1 MKDTTFQLDVTG
13 GAVVLQLMT
22 QGTVRKV
29 TEACAERTRQIIKR
43 EYGPTVKYEVGA
55 PNKRNGLRYHG
66 EVRTT
71 MPKKYRVAVAKK
83 YRNAIISSARKACK

>member
-1 MKDTTFQLDVTG
+1 MKEALFLIEVPL
-13 GAVVLQLMT
+13 GAVILQHLRHE
-22 QGTVRKV
+22 TVQKV
-29 TEACAERTRQIIKR
+29 TEACAERTRQMIKR

-71 MPKKYRVAVAKK
+71 MPKNYRTAIASK

>member
-1 MKDTTFQLDVTG
+1 MKDATFQLDTTG
-13 GAVVLQLMT
+13 GAVILQHMT
-22 QGTVRKV
+22 QDTVRKV

-71 MPKKYRVAVAKK
+71 MPKSYRTAIAKK

>member
-1 MKDTTFQLDVTG
+1 MKDATFQLDVTG
-13 GAVVLQLMT
+13 GAVVLQMMT
-22 QGTVRKV
+22 QSTVRKV

-55 PNKRNGLRYHG
+55 PNKCSGLRYHG

-71 MPKKYRVAVAKK
+71 MPKQYRTAVASK